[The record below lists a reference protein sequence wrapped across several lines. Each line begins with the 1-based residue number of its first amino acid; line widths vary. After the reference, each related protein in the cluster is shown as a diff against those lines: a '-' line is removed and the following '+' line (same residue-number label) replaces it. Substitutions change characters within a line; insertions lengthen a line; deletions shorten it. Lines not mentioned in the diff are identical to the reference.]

1 MRTLKLTSPFTTGP
15 DVARLQKALGDYL
28 QGSVDGEFGPDTSRA
43 VYRAKY
49 WLGYANPNHTAGT
62 ALLNLLEGKRQPNA
76 AMKKRITA
84 RKKAA
89 AKKPIR
95 LKMLAEAKK
104 WVGTKESP
112 AGSNRV
118 KFSLWYGMI
127 GPWCAMFVTWC
138 GVSAGSKAFKRS
150 VRYAYVPYMLADAK
164 AGSNNLTI
172 TYYPQPGDL
181 VLFDWD
187 DDSVADHIE
196 LFEKWLTKNQSKFAS
211 YGGNTSGD
219 NSGSQSNGGAVVHRE
234 KYPRYKNDV
243 IAFVHVG
250 A

>member
-1 MRTLKLTSPFTTGP
+1 MKTLKLTSPFTTGP

-62 ALLNLLEGKRQPNA
+62 MLLNLLEGKRKPNS
-76 AMKKRITA
+76 AMLKRITA

-95 LKMLAEAKK
+95 LKMFTEAEK

-118 KFSLWYGMI
+118 KFSLWYCMI
-127 GPWCAMFVTWC
+127 
-138 GVSAGSKAFKRS
+138 
-150 VRYAYVPYMLADAK
+150 
-164 AGSNNLTI
+164 
-172 TYYPQPGDL
+172 
-181 VLFDWD
+181 
-187 DDSVADHIE
+187 
-196 LFEKWLTKNQSKFAS
+196 
-211 YGGNTSGD
+211 
-219 NSGSQSNGGAVVHRE
+219 
-234 KYPRYKNDV
+234 
-243 IAFVHVG
+243 
-250 A
+250 